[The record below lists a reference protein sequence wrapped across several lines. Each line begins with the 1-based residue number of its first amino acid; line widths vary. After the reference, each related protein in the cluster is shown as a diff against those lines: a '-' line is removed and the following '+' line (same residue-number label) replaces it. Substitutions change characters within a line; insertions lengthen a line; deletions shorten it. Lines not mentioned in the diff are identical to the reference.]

1 MYVRLKVLIPL
12 LLFVIFSTQAMD
24 SYYLEGTL
32 GKSKIYMHIDD
43 YTEDYP
49 NDEPRIT
56 DVRYFYE
63 KSLKDI
69 PLEGSR
75 SGTVYTLYFD
85 LNEESFKEKF
95 VLTKDQSGKFTGT
108 WTGANGKQ
116 FPVVLNKIRVETI
129 INKYDHVKAVQTLK
143 KSNPFEYVRTSKF
156 SFITDSVSTF
166 EGQQF
171 RWISEVHSYAYGFY
185 LDSTFSIKT
194 IQIVNPVFEEILFD
208 ESLNELTCTSNWQYN
223 TGGGIEMSVDFH
235 YLDQE
240 LFSFSI
246 FHYWSCG
253 GPHDDFGKTCYLLD
267 LSNGKNYSLEEVL
280 SFDSSRVIYAEEE
293 TNFQA
298 FSDYRSNFLAP
309 HLIQLLLDQ
318 HLIYPDVSEEEDLCM
333 NLCNL
338 PESWTY
344 PDWEYTKEGILFSP
358 SVSRFARV
366 CETDSYLLPFS
377 VLEKWKVPSFPHAFP
392 VSK

>member
-1 MYVRLKVLIPL
+1 
-12 LLFVIFSTQAMD
+12 MD

-43 YTEDYP
+43 YTKDYP
-49 NDEPRIT
+49 KDESRIT

-63 KSLKDI
+63 KSLMDI
-69 PLEGSR
+69 PLDGYRKGS
-75 SGTVYTLYFD
+75 VYTFYFN
-85 LNEESFKEKF
+85 LNEQSFQERF
-95 VLTKDQSGKFTGT
+95 VLVKDQNGQFTGT
-108 WTGANGKQ
+108 WTGSADKQ
-116 FPVVLNKIRVETI
+116 FPVVLKTIQVEKII
-129 INKYDHVKAVQTLK
+129 HKYDHVKTVKQLK
-143 KSNPFEYVRTSKF
+143 KSNPFEYARTSKI
-156 SFITDSVSTF
+156 SFVKDSVSTF

-171 RWISEVHSYAYGFY
+171 RWVSEVHSYAYGFY

-194 IQIVNPVFEEILFD
+194 MQIMNPVLEEILFD
-208 ESLNELTCTSNWQYN
+208 ESLNELTCTSDWQYN
-223 TGGGIEMSVDFH
+223 TGGGIEMNVDFH
-235 YLDQE
+235 YLDQK

-267 LSNGKNYSLEEVL
+267 LTNGKNYSLEEVL
-280 SFDSSRVIYAEEE
+280 SFDSSRVIYDEKEA
-293 TNFQA
+293 NFQA

-309 HLIQLLLDQ
+309 NLIQLLLDQ

-377 VLEKWKVPSFPHAFP
+377 VLEKWKVKSFPYPFP
-392 VSK
+392 KSN

>member
-1 MYVRLKVLIPL
+1 MCVRLKVLIPL

-69 PLEGSR
+69 PLEGYR
-75 SGTVYTLYFD
+75 SGSVYTLYFD
-85 LNEESFKEKF
+85 LNEGSFKEKF
-95 VLTKDQSGKFTGT
+95 VLTKDQNGKFTGT
-108 WTGANGKQ
+108 WTGENGKQ
-116 FPVVLNKIRVETI
+116 FPVVLNKIHVETI

-156 SFITDSVSTF
+156 SFVTDSASTF

-194 IQIVNPVFEEILFD
+194 LQIMNPVLEEILFD
-208 ESLNELTCTSNWQYN
+208 ESLNELTCTSDWQYN

-344 PDWEYTKEGILFSP
+344 PDWEYTKVGILFSP

-377 VLEKWKVPSFPHAFP
+377 VLEKWKVPSFPYTFP
-392 VSK
+392 MSK